1 MHTCISAKVKKRNKL
16 KLDLMVTFI
25 INVSSSISEEAKI
38 RNLSID
44 WLKNVDHTNRFS
56 LKLHT

>member
-1 MHTCISAKVKKRNKL
+1 MKFRTIHTCISANVKKRNKL
-16 KLDLMVTFI
+16 KPDLMVTFI

-44 WLKNVDHTNRFS
+44 WLKNVDHTNRFP
-56 LKLHT
+56 